1 MSWESV
7 LKNED
12 EKTTQSKLPKELIPD
27 GATVATRP
35 VEEWFKGKPKK
46 TKPVDNTKG
55 TTQTALDDFEKED
68 KKPPS
73 NYWSQQVERVVL
85 AEDEDGA
92 KKIIE
97 GLNNNTPDAK
107 GYAYDRVQILRAA
120 NRFMKGADD
129 GEKRIINLLLEGIP
143 KALRDTQPRDE
154 RTFIENKIKLLLDG
168 KHDEA
173 LEFFDTHERQRRE
186 LKVWD
191 DKNQNKLSEY
201 LKDKPDLAGQ
211 LKFKVKRSDEIEKLK
226 IKEENLTPDK
236 LLEYMY
242 MVYKMSGDIKPYL
255 PFKVDGVPTP
265 DAEALFGSKK
275 VGQRMNPSLEWIIKN
290 PNFNPTNFPIEG
302 TTKTST
308 QQEAVYRMLRDNIYV
323 SGDEEVEEDI
333 GQSYAEILQNLW
345 NQSED
350 SVPNFRKLRND
361 HPKSVFLN
369 AELTQ
374 RIKGTEKVNN
384 SLPMKDYELIMS
396 VGKGELD
403 DLDES
408 MQDSKLEPLKKYF
421 GMDIDIY
428 EVEDYYEEHKKALE
442 NMTNNRVGGM
452 RATSREDIKSLILLL
467 GTENRRK
474 NISSDIVDT
483 NEDSLDIYLQR
494 IKDYKGGIANS
505 YKISDIKTTQSA
517 TLPNV
522 ILTLSRIET
531 RFGPSKGDY
540 IQRLIKNYG
549 KNPSEQNEDI
559 LRNKISQKTYT
570 EIRELFLDTLRKT
583 IVDYMG
589 AGDKSILH
597 GRNRIQ
603 PHQWV
608 IDNIGVVKE
617 RVQ

>member
-1 MSWESV
+1 MSWTSV

-73 NYWSQQVERVVL
+73 NYWGQQVERVVL

-154 RTFIENKIKLLLDG
+154 RPFMENKIKLLLDG
-168 KHDEA
+168 KHDEVV
-173 LEFFDTHERQRRE
+173 EFFNKTPRE
-186 LKVWD
+186 QLRLKVWD
-191 DKNQNKLSEY
+191 EKNQNKLSEY

-226 IKEENLTPDK
+226 IKEENLTPEK

-265 DAEALFGSKK
+265 DAQALFGK
-275 VGQRMNPSLEWIIKN
+275 RMNPSLEWIIKN

-369 AELTQ
+369 AELSQ

-467 GTENRRK
+467 GTENRRQ
-474 NISSDIVDT
+474 NLSSDIVDT

-597 GRNRIQ
+597 GLNKIE

>member
-1 MSWESV
+1 MSWTSV

-73 NYWSQQVERVVL
+73 NYWGQQVERVVL

-154 RTFIENKIKLLLDG
+154 RPFMENKIKLLLDG
-168 KHDEA
+168 KHDEVV
-173 LEFFDTHERQRRE
+173 EFFDKNPSEQVR
-186 LKVWD
+186 LKIWD
-191 DKNQNKLSEY
+191 EKNQNKLSEY

-226 IKEENLTPDK
+226 IKEENLTPEK

-265 DAEALFGSKK
+265 DAQALFGK
-275 VGQRMNPSLEWIIKN
+275 RMNPSLEWIIKN

-369 AELTQ
+369 AELSQ

-467 GTENRRK
+467 GTENRRQ

-597 GRNRIQ
+597 GRNRIE

>member
-1 MSWESV
+1 MSWTSV

-73 NYWSQQVERVVL
+73 NYWGQQVERVVL

-143 KALRDTQPRDE
+143 KALRDTQPIDE
-154 RTFIENKIKLLLDG
+154 RPVMEKNIKLLLDG

-173 LEFFDTHERQRRE
+173 LEFFNSHERQQYY

-191 DKNQNKLSEY
+191 EKNQNKLSEY

-226 IKEENLTPDK
+226 IKEENLTPEK

-265 DAEALFGSKK
+265 DAQALFGK
-275 VGQRMNPSLEWIIKN
+275 RMNPSLEWIIKN

-308 QQEAVYRMLRDNIYV
+308 QQEAVYQMLRDNIYV

-369 AELTQ
+369 AELSQ

-396 VGKGELD
+396 VGKGELNN
-403 DLDES
+403 LDES

-467 GTENRRK
+467 GTENRRQ

-597 GRNRIQ
+597 GRNRIE